1 MDPVHTTRRA
11 RLFLFGIGILF
22 TIMIGYGMYR
32 IYGVESQ
39 FTSLKQEFVSFTENK
54 DTLQE
59 AYDTLL
65 EEDHYRY
72 LNLRATQ
79 LSKELLT
86 QEYEKFKQGAEG
98 ERLAL
103 IESVYTQYNA
113 VLEAIERNST
123 QSLTVSG
130 ATDKLDV
137 WEEQFIKQE
146 FEALQEDMTAVKSGL
161 DAEYQQYLA
170 TLPTPTPIPT
180 QPPAVAAV
188 GYSYQSVS
196 TGQGTFSAHV
206 IKLPLSQ
213 YTVKTLAANDSD
225 CTNNCLAKPLAQYI
239 TDNGAYAGIHG
250 SYFCPPDYKDSC
262 SGKTNSYDFAVYDSN
277 SRTWRNEHALEW
289 YDNGLAA
296 FNGAQSMFYEDI
308 QQYFFQHG
316 NGGITAGLSNFP
328 LLLKDGNNVVA
339 QGKVDNYMRSSGTR
353 GAIGADDNNVYLVIA
368 SGASVPN
375 MAPIMQAL
383 GADHALNLDGGGS
396 AAMYI
401 GGAYKV
407 GPGRLL
413 PNAIV
418 LVKK

>member
-1 MDPVHTTRRA
+1 MDPVRATRRA
-11 RLFLFGIGILF
+11 RLFLFGAGILF

-32 IYGVESQ
+32 VYGIESQ
-39 FTSLKQEFVSFTENK
+39 FTSLKQEFVSFTEDK

-65 EEDHYRY
+65 EEDHYHY
-72 LNLRATQ
+72 LHLRATQ
-79 LSKELLT
+79 LSKDLLT
-86 QEYEKFKQGAEG
+86 QEYETFKQDAEG

-103 IESVYTQYNA
+103 IESVYSQYEA
-113 VLEAIERNST
+113 ILEAIERNSARG
-123 QSLTVSG
+123 LNVSG
-130 ATDKLDV
+130 ATDKLNV

-146 FEALQEDMTAVKSGL
+146 FEALQGDMAAVKNGL

-180 QPPAVAAV
+180 QPPAVAAA

-206 IKLPLSQ
+206 VKLPLSQ
-213 YTVKTLAANDSD
+213 YIVKTLAANDSD
-225 CTNNCLAKPLAQYI
+225 CTDNCPAKPLAQYM
-239 TDNGAYAGIHG
+239 NENEAYAGIHG
-250 SYFCPPDYKDSC
+250 SYFCPPDYGSC
-262 SGKTNSYDFAVYDSN
+262 SGKTNSYDFAIYDSN

-296 FNGAQSMFYEDI
+296 FNGTQPMFYEDI

-316 NGGITAGLSNFP
+316 NGGVTAGVSNFP
-328 LLLKDGNNVVA
+328 SLVKDGNNIVNQGELTSA
-339 QGKVDNYMRSSGTR
+339 QMAKGVR
-353 GAIGADDNNVYLVIA
+353 GAIGVDSTHVYLVIA